1 MFARCENSLICPFDP
16 VSFEKN
22 TLLWR
27 WSLIEKNHLRDPC
40 GLCIVLR
47 FEISYFPP
55 RCVAHEEEKQQ
66 PYSVAGEMEQ
76 YQIFLPIKMN
86 N

>member
-1 MFARCENSLICPFDP
+1 MESPSVWPSIDLMYLAHTLDP
-16 VSFEKN
+16 
-22 TLLWR
+22 TLKVAGA
-27 WSLIEKNHLRDPC
+27 SGTPTHLRDPC

-66 PYSVAGEMEQ
+66 PYSEAGEMEQ
-76 YQIFLPIKMN
+76 CHIFLPIKMN